1 MLVGRGFRRREGG
14 RGGHDNIPRANSH
27 RTRPSLFAL
36 VRCQPRKQCGPRT
49 RSRGIKWRRNTKHA
63 GILTLR
69 YPQRLVSK
77 RIFRLLLCTYT
88 HVHVT
93 DCFSTVSTTLSS
105 RGSSHRDVIERRY
118 NLYRGRRRKILSKYL
133 FRAKDL
139 TFKIDFGILTLKSC

>member
-1 MLVGRGFRRREGG
+1 MLVGEGLDG
-14 RGGHDNIPRANSH
+14 GKAGEGGHDNIPRANSH
-27 RTRPSLFAL
+27 GTRPSLFAL

-105 RGSSHRDVIERRY
+105 RDSSHRDVIERRY

-133 FRAKDL
+133 FRA
-139 TFKIDFGILTLKSC
+139 FKIDFEILTLKSC